1 MTIQSQSCEAQ
12 RQRLLEA
19 LRLRPL
25 STPEI
30 RRSLDIPAPAPRIF
44 ELRKTGYDIARQWIR
59 TTGES
64 GELHRFALYHLV
76 VPEVKHA

>member
-1 MTIQSQSCEAQ
+1 MTAQNQSGAAQ

-19 LRLRPL
+19 LRQRPL

-30 RRSLDIPAPAPRIF
+30 RRSLDIPAPAPRIH
-44 ELRKTGYDIARQWIR
+44 ELRKAGYGIARQWIR

-64 GELHRFALYHLV
+64 GEIHRFGLYVLQ
-76 VPEVKHA
+76 VKEANHG

>member
-1 MTIQSQSCEAQ
+1 MSKDQSAVAQ
-12 RQRLLEA
+12 RQRLLEG
-19 LRLRPL
+19 LRQHPL

-44 ELRKTGYDIARQWIR
+44 ELREAGHDIVRQWIR

-64 GELHRFALYHLV
+64 GELHRFGLYVLNV
-76 VPEVKHA
+76 SGGPKNV